1 MAKKPQSSIRRDS
14 IFGRTTSAGGPQ
26 PAQGIA
32 APESATRQTAV
43 WLADEELEWL
53 DSQVTAMK
61 RGGWRNLTRSQL
73 LRALTRAM
81 MEQAPDLGGITGE
94 QELIDSLRGPR
105 A

>member
-1 MAKKPQSSIRRDS
+1 MPKKPQSTIRRDS
-14 IFGRTTSAGGPQ
+14 VFGRGTSAAMPQ

-32 APESATRQTAV
+32 APEPATRQTAV

-53 DSQVTAMK
+53 DSQVTVMK

-73 LRALTRAM
+73 LRAMTRAM
-81 MEQAPDLGGITGE
+81 MDAAPNLGGVTGE
-94 QELIDSLRGPR
+94 QELIDRLRETR